1 MAVKQVTEVVIKSE
15 GDAVWRGY
23 AYGKL
28 WLELDGLLWDIYAE
42 LFFFFSP
49 PPLITFHISANLRFS
64 DGEDR
69 NSH

>member
-42 LFFFFSP
+42 LFFFFPLP
-49 PPLITFHISANLRFS
+49 P
-64 DGEDR
+64 
-69 NSH
+69 